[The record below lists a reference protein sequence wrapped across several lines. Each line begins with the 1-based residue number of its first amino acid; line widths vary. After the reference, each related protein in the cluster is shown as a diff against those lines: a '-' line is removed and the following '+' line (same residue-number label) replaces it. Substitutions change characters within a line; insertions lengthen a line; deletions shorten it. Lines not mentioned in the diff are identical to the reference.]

1 MHEAESPIFIPTH
14 LFAALGFD
22 NFINPYSVSIL
33 AFAIVFL
40 LMMMAR
46 SNPQSVPTGAQNFI
60 EMIIEFIQDMADSFV
75 GKYAPFFFP
84 LFYTLFM
91 FIFFADLMGLVPGL
105 VSPTSRVDVNLGMA
119 LIVFLSTHYWGIK
132 EKGLKYFEHFLPPKL
147 PTNSPNVVLNIL
159 MFVIQAVLMVLMPI
173 IHVIGELVKPVSLTL
188 RLFGNMMAK
197 EKLLAV
203 LVLLITIFWNMS
215 PAMKTVAAFPFVLR
229 VAIVILGV
237 FVSFIQA
244 FVFMLLAMAYIG
256 GAVQSHDGHEDHGED
271 HGHAA
276 A

>member
-22 NFINPYSVSIL
+22 NFINPYSVSLL
-33 AFAIVFL
+33 AFAIIFV
-40 LMMMAR
+40 LMVMAR
-46 SNPQSVPTGAQNFI
+46 SNPQLVPIGPQNFI

-105 VSPTSRVDVNLGMA
+105 VSPTSRLDVNLGMA

-147 PTNSPNVVLNIL
+147 PTNSPNVILNIL

-256 GAVQSHDGHEDHGED
+256 GAVQSHDSHEEHGED

>member
-1 MHEAESPIFIPTH
+1 MGQTSPLLPRTLIVLPKGACFMHEAESPVFIPTH

-75 GKYAPFFFP
+75 GKHALFFFP

-147 PTNSPNVVLNIL
+147 PTNSPNVILNIL
-159 MFVIQAVLMVLMPI
+159 MFVIQAVLMVL
-173 IHVIGELVKPVSLTL
+173 
-188 RLFGNMMAK
+188 
-197 EKLLAV
+197 
-203 LVLLITIFWNMS
+203 
-215 PAMKTVAAFPFVLR
+215 
-229 VAIVILGV
+229 
-237 FVSFIQA
+237 
-244 FVFMLLAMAYIG
+244 
-256 GAVQSHDGHEDHGED
+256 
-271 HGHAA
+271 
-276 A
+276 

>member
-22 NFINPYSVSIL
+22 NFINPYSVSLL
-33 AFAIVFL
+33 AFAIIFV
-40 LMMMAR
+40 LMVMAR
-46 SNPQSVPTGAQNFI
+46 SNPQLVPIGPQNFI

-147 PTNSPNVVLNIL
+147 PTNSPNVILNIL

-256 GAVQSHDGHEDHGED
+256 GAVQSHDSHEEHGED